1 MNILPIF
8 PIVCSTNNSITG
20 IIKGENKKDT
30 FDFMLID
37 EAATILASKMIVLH
51 LAKRGMLFGDEKQLK
66 PVYPYDSST
75 ELGIL
80 RTINNKDS
88 IVNYINNSF
97 SCSSGENTSNNGISI
112 ANNATKF
119 YFPYDYSKLEGDIW
133 LKEHFRCLSNI
144 GAISNELTYF
154 DEMILLSG
162 SGGILSF
169 IETKNSSKT
178 KDNENIREVEQ
189 IIEFI
194 KEGKL
199 KKEDETDESFFKR
212 IGIITPFSNQE
223 KVINDELSKNKMD
236 AILAGTVH
244 KFQGSAR
251 DIIIFST
258 VHDNLNK
265 NTGSFFLNRDSDLL
279 NVAVTRAKKCFIV
292 FGVREV
298 LEDKSSYSGIMLKHI
313 NNYVLSNRESFIKLQ
328 ESTGDESMEYTD
340 LIDFSK
346 LL

>member
-1 MNILPIF
+1 MKLFTMEKDLSKINCPVCKKGIFSERITKKGDDMLVCGNCDKKIYKYKDIISEVGLNNFISVLKNSCTFVPFLNKYLHLKESGGFINIYKSDKPINDKDEYWMNILPIF

-169 IETKNSSKT
+169 IETNNS
-178 KDNENIREVEQ
+178 
-189 IIEFI
+189 
-194 KEGKL
+194 
-199 KKEDETDESFFKR
+199 
-212 IGIITPFSNQE
+212 
-223 KVINDELSKNKMD
+223 
-236 AILAGTVH
+236 
-244 KFQGSAR
+244 
-251 DIIIFST
+251 
-258 VHDNLNK
+258 
-265 NTGSFFLNRDSDLL
+265 
-279 NVAVTRAKKCFIV
+279 
-292 FGVREV
+292 
-298 LEDKSSYSGIMLKHI
+298 
-313 NNYVLSNRESFIKLQ
+313 
-328 ESTGDESMEYTD
+328 
-340 LIDFSK
+340 
-346 LL
+346 